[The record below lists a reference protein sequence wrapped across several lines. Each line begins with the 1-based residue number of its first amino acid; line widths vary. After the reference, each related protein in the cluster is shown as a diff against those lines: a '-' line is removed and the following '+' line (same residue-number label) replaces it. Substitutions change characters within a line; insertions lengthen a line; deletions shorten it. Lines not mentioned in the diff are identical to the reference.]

1 MSVDEKIIEGCIS
14 GKRRAQNQLYQKYSP
29 GMLGV
34 CLRYSNNLAEA
45 EDILQEGFIKVF
57 KNIKN
62 FRKEGSFEGWI
73 RRIIINSAITYIS
86 KNKITFK
93 EIDEDK
99 MELTEETETNESYI
113 PVDPEVLLKLIQN
126 MPEGYRMVINLYVF
140 EGYRHKEISEIL
152 NISESTSKSQLSKA
166 RKYLKNELEKQ
177 NKVKSASLAHE
188 RQF

>member
-1 MSVDEKIIEGCIS
+1 MSVEEKIVDGCIS
-14 GKRRAQNQLYQKYSP
+14 GKRRAQNQLYQKYAP

-34 CLRYSNNLAEA
+34 CLRYSKNLTEA

-73 RRIIINSAITYIS
+73 RRIIINSAITHIN
-86 KNKITFK
+86 KNKISFK

-99 MELTEETETNESYI
+99 MDFPEQTETNETFA
-113 PVDPEVLLKLIQN
+113 PVSQEVLLHLIQN
-126 MPEGYRMVINLYVF
+126 MPEGYKMVLNLFVF
-140 EGYRHKEISEIL
+140 EGYSHREISETL
-152 NISESTSKSQLSKA
+152 NISENTSKSQLSKA
-166 RKYLKNELEKQ
+166 RKYLKNKLKEL
-177 NKVKSASLAHE
+177 NKVKTASLEHE